1 MRPGP
6 CVALSPQPFGE
17 GGRTG
22 ASEMIVANWGKYFG
36 YCRHMLFR
44 VQYIQF
50 PRDSPGLFVVIYGMR
65 PRLACRRIDDVRF
78 ILNANVRFDGSRCD
92 TLCSQHHSG
101 NSPDSTFLLLLIME
115 KVLLSLWRMPFRQ
128 LIACPSLLGLDSRWL
143 PTYCMW
149 RTFFFFQVIL
159 LPVVRHHPPPFQHYL
174 KPPSRQ

>member
-1 MRPGP
+1 
-6 CVALSPQPFGE
+6 
-17 GGRTG
+17 
-22 ASEMIVANWGKYFG
+22 MIVANWGKYFG

-128 LIACPSLLGLDSRWL
+128 LIACPSLLGLDSRL
-143 PTYCMW
+143 SMAPNLSLEDLL
-149 RTFFFFQVIL
+149 L
-159 LPVVRHHPPPFQHYL
+159 LPSHLASRGSPSSSSFSTLL
-174 KPPSRQ
+174 KASKSTVTSGL